1 MGMMAKAGDRKTD
14 NTQIKISR
22 ASDFAACKKD
32 SDRKFL
38 IRNIPD
44 NYSRRGI

>member
-32 SDRKFL
+32 SDRKFF
-38 IRNIPD
+38 NQKYP
-44 NYSRRGI
+44 G